1 MILGRVTGMVVATE
15 KHYKLEGRK
24 LLLVQPLSLSGEPR
38 GEAILAIDGV
48 DAGEGDHVLVVQ
60 EGRSASMV
68 SERPESPLDAAVVA
82 IVDEVDL
89 VEGSTGEA
97 AERAEKKE

>member
-1 MILGRVTGMVVATE
+1 MILGRVTGTVVATE

-24 LLLVQPLSLSGEPR
+24 LLLVQPLSLEGRPR
-38 GEAILAIDGV
+38 GETLLAIDSV

-68 SERPESPLDAAVVA
+68 SGRVESPLDAAVVA
-82 IVDEVDL
+82 IVDEVAL
-89 VEGSTGEA
+89 GS
-97 AERAEKKE
+97 

>member
-1 MILGRVTGMVVATE
+1 MLLGRVTGVVVATE

-24 LLLVQPLSLSGEPR
+24 LLLVQPLTPEGENR
-38 GEAILAIDGV
+38 GEAILAVDGV

-68 SERPESPLDAAVVA
+68 SGRRESPLDAAVVA
-82 IVDEVDL
+82 VVDRVDL
-89 VEGSTGEA
+89 G
-97 AERAEKKE
+97 